1 MTGSTV
7 HVTAHG
13 PLRIA
18 TGHAGR
24 GLDALVDRDR
34 VPASSLKGVMRAAA
48 AQLLGL
54 PPGVVERL
62 FGSPSVPSPWAWTD
76 VDLNSE
82 GVSAHVASRVRVAID
97 SATGTVREGA
107 LMHAEE
113 LWIGGDPT
121 FRIEQTGEV
130 ADADQDGR
138 LLAAIARAV
147 PSIGASRR
155 RGLGW
160 VSLRPVLD
168 VTGTEL
174 TAEQAAELVVSARA
188 SGGQER

>member
-7 HVTAHG
+7 HISAHG
-13 PLRIA
+13 PLRVA

-34 VPASSLKGVMRAAA
+34 VPASSLKGVMRATAGN
-48 AQLLGL
+48 LLGL
-54 PPGVVERL
+54 PPAVVDSL
-62 FGSPSVPSPWAWTD
+62 FGSPSSPSPWAWSD
-76 VDLNSE
+76 VDLRNDR
-82 GVSAHVASRVRVAID
+82 VSAHVAPRVRVAID
-97 SATGTVREGA
+97 SATGTVRDGA

-113 LWIGGDPT
+113 MWIGGDPT
-121 FRIEQTGEV
+121 FRIDQIGPAT
-130 ADADQDGR
+130 DADRDGR

-168 VTGTEL
+168 VTGAEL
-174 TAEQAAELVVSARA
+174 TAQEAAALVVSART
-188 SGGQER
+188 SGGQA

>member
-13 PLRIA
+13 PLRVA

-24 GLDALVDRDR
+24 GLDAVVDRDR
-34 VPASSLKGVMRAAA
+34 IPASSLKGVMRATATN
-48 AQLLGL
+48 LLAL
-54 PPGVVERL
+54 PATTVDRV
-62 FGSPSVPSPWAWTD
+62 FGTTIAPSPWAWSD
-76 VDLNSE
+76 VDLHSPA
-82 GVSAHVASRVRVAID
+82 VTSSVATRVRVRID
-97 SATGTVREGA
+97 PATGTVTDGA

-113 LWIGGDPT
+113 LWLEGDPV
-121 FRIEQTGEV
+121 FRIDQIDHV
-130 ADADQDGR
+130 ADPARDGR
-138 LLAAIARAV
+138 LLAAIATAV

-168 VTGTEL
+168 DTGTALSADE
-174 TAEQAAELVVSARA
+174 AAGLLMSAR
-188 SGGQER
+188 SGERQ